1 MSIKKAAVVGT
12 FDGVHLGHSFLLESL
27 RSQAAR
33 RGLQP
38 MVVTFADHPLKQ
50 IAPDRVP
57 PGLMSVERRR
67 SLLQAEGVEVV
78 VLDFNSRL
86 RSLTAAQFLE
96 MLHNRYGVEL
106 FLLGFNNRIGSD
118 RLGAES
124 LAGKTIGGVEVLA
137 ADEHPQLCV
146 SSSLVRAALSRGDV
160 EEAAQMLGRPY
171 SIEGKIVTGKQLG
184 RTIGFPTANLLS
196 DPTTAI
202 PAVGVYAGEMLGYP
216 AVINIGHRPT
226 VEGRND
232 APLSIEAHL
241 IGFSGDLYGRTA
253 ELTFIR
259 RLRGEKRFESL
270 DALKNQIQ
278 KDIDHARDI
287 LKS

>member
-12 FDGVHLGHSFLLESL
+12 FDGVHLGHCFLLESL

-118 RLGAES
+118 RLGAEN

-184 RTIGFPTANLLS
+184 RTIGFPTANLLP

-270 DALKNQIQ
+270 NALKTQIQ

>member
-118 RLGAES
+118 RLGAEN

>member
-12 FDGVHLGHSFLLESL
+12 FDGVHLGHCFLLESL

-118 RLGAES
+118 RLGAEN

-184 RTIGFPTANLLS
+184 RTIGFPTANLLP

-270 DALKNQIQ
+270 DALKTQIQ